1 MRTNIDNFDL
11 ESADGEEAPPRG
23 GLLGLALMAL
33 AVGAG
38 TALLF
43 APAEGAKTREVVGG
57 RLRDFRGEAEGAL
70 SRVQGELGRREAR
83 RRRERRSSALLGL
96 AVGAGV
102 AALLLPQSGSET
114 RRKLSEAW
122 QRRKGDVDEEVDRVV
137 REPQPDPQPTS

>member
-11 ESADGEEAPPRG
+11 EPAGGEEPRG
-23 GLLGLALMAL
+23 GLLGLALVAL

-43 APAEGAKTREVVGG
+43 APAEGARTREVVGG
-57 RLRDFRGEAEGAL
+57 RLRDFRGEAEGAFA
-70 SRVQGELGRREAR
+70 RMQHELGRREAR
-83 RRRERRSSALLGL
+83 RRRARRSSAILGL

-102 AALLLPQSGSET
+102 AALFLPQSGPET

-122 QRRKGDVDEEVDRVV
+122 QRRKGDVDEVVDRVV
-137 REPQPDPQPTS
+137 REPAPDPQPAS

>member
-1 MRTNIDNFDL
+1 MRSNFDHLDL
-11 ESADGEEAPPRG
+11 EPAGGEEPRGG

-43 APAEGAKTREVVGG
+43 APAEGARTREVVGG
-57 RLRDFRGEAEGAL
+57 RLRDFRGEAEGAFT
-70 SRVQGELGRREAR
+70 RVQRELGRRDAR

-96 AVGAGV
+96 ALGAGV

-122 QRRKGDVDEEVDRVV
+122 QRRKSDVDEAVDRVV
-137 REPQPDPQPTS
+137 REPEPDPLPAS